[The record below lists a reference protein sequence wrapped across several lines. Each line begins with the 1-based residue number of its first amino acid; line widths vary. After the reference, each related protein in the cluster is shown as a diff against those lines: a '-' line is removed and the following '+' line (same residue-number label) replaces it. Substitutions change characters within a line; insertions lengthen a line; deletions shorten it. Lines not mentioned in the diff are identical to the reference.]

1 MIIESRDI
9 VLFEDIF
16 PYKQKETR
24 FLEKEHMKYRSGKR
38 TIVNAEIVP
47 RRTKRSKI
55 PKSFDPNSIAYVIES
70 EPQTFKEDISTP
82 KAQT

>member
-24 FLEKEHMKYRSGKR
+24 LLEKEHMKYRSGKR
-38 TIVNAEIVP
+38 TH
-47 RRTKRSKI
+47 S
-55 PKSFDPNSIAYVIES
+55 
-70 EPQTFKEDISTP
+70 
-82 KAQT
+82 